1 MPHHLQPVPE
11 DESPRLR
18 PVRDEAEDALA
29 DLEDL
34 DFEPLDRPRWWRW
47 VAIAVVAALVVAT
60 PLAYGI
66 SILLR

>member
-1 MPHHLQPVPE
+1 
-11 DESPRLR
+11 
-18 PVRDEAEDALA
+18 VRDEAEDALA
-29 DLEDL
+29 DLEDR
-34 DFEPLDRPRWWRW
+34 DFEPIERPRWWRW

>member
-1 MPHHLQPVPE
+1 MPDHLQPVPE
-11 DESPRLR
+11 EEGRRLR
-18 PVRDEAEDALA
+18 PAPYDADDALA
-29 DLEDL
+29 DLEEL
-34 DFEPLDRPRWWRW
+34 EFEPIERPRWWRW